1 MMTCYGESLRFNVDG
16 MICCAN
22 CGEIVLRKA
31 GDQYDENGLK
41 HWFMFNVDGQLCLK
55 ECPFCDC

>member
-1 MMTCYGESLRFNVDG
+1 

-41 HWFMFNVDGQLCLK
+41 HWFMFNADGQLCLK
-55 ECPFCDC
+55 ECPFRDC